1 MTITTPTGIRPVR
14 GAADAATGTTEA
26 PVGTETCTLDIGG
39 MTCASCVGRIEKK
52 LLKLDGVTDA
62 RVNLATE
69 VASVTY
75 APNII
80 ELDELTEAVVRAGY
94 TATPRHQPAT
104 GHSTEAFSGDTGA
117 VESASAG
124 DEAGEGEARDRGLS
138 R

>member
-94 TATPRHQPAT
+94 TATPATSLPPAT
-104 GHSTEAFSGDTGA
+104 APRPSGATPVPSSPPPRATRPARGRRVTGGCRA
-117 VESASAG
+117 
-124 DEAGEGEARDRGLS
+124 
-138 R
+138 